1 MVLVLLTHVLCLVA
15 QSCQLFATPRT
26 VAQQATLFMGILQPR
41 ILEWFALPS
50 SRGSSQPRDWIQ
62 VSSIAGRFFTVWATR
77 EAQEYWSGSLSFL
90 QGIFLTQEL
99 NWHLLHCWRILHPR
113 SYQGTCLCT
122 EQAYKW
128 EFSIENY
135 VAFSLR
141 TQSTRNDFVSKVNSF
156 SVWLYQ

>member
-1 MVLVLLTHVLCLVA
+1 MCVLSHSVI
-15 QSCQLFATPRT
+15 SDSATPWT
-26 VAQQATLFMGILQPR
+26 VAHQAPLSMGILQAR

-99 NWHLLHCWRILHPR
+99 NWHLLHCWRILHRR

-135 VAFSLR
+135 FAFSLR